1 MAGLYVNWP
10 TYTERMSNNVERLL
24 IFSRESW
31 LQCLSDNG
39 VWCDL
44 YGCQYIYKQNQSVLI
59 V

>member
-39 VWCDL
+39 V
-44 YGCQYIYKQNQSVLI
+44 
-59 V
+59 